1 MSARILRDDGAVPR
15 MSDCDG
21 GSESALPGSGE
32 EVPGGG
38 GLQEGREEEGA
49 GGGSGLRK
57 GEEDE
62 VPRGIGLQE
71 LGSVG
76 QQETPGAG
84 LQEVRI
90 QMVQERNK

>member
-1 MSARILRDDGAVPR
+1 MESE
-15 MSDCDG
+15 
-21 GSESALPGSGE
+21 GSESALPGAGGGE

-38 GLQEGREEEGA
+38 GLQEVRGEEGA

-71 LGSVG
+71 VGSVG
-76 QQETPGAG
+76 QQEMPGDG
-84 LQEVRI
+84 LQEVRV
-90 QMVQERNK
+90 QMVQEEMKTITGAH